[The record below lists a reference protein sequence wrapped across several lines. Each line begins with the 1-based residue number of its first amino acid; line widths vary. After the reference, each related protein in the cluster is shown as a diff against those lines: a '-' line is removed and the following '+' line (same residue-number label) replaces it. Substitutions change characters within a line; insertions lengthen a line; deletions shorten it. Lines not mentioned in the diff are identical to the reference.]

1 MKTKK
6 YEVQIY
12 YSSFSTYTIE
22 AQNKEEAINI
32 ARSLPVNKNEILTN
46 IQNWKEAD
54 TANEINIDD
63 N

>member
-6 YEVQIY
+6 YEVEVY
-12 YSSFSTYTIE
+12 YSSFSTHTIE

-32 ARSLPVNKNEILTN
+32 ARLQPVNKNELLTN